1 MVIYPGMSIRVA
13 SYVIAVIAIV
23 AGLKLGQGFLAPLFL
38 ALVVSVA
45 LAPPVRWLARVMPRS
60 IASALVVA
68 GVVGSLSMMAYSLSD
83 EATAFSRRLP
93 DLVREVRTALQSASG
108 SQGPLRQLQQA
119 VSELEKTTRTT
130 APTSTTSVTIVEP
143 VDVQREVMS
152 GAGRAAAVLGQ
163 AVLIAFLV
171 YFLLAAGELFKL
183 KLVRISGSTL
193 SEKKITVHAIDEM
206 TQKIALFVFYQV
218 WSGALVGTVTWLIFK
233 WLGVKY
239 SALWGV
245 AAGVLN
251 WVPYFGP
258 TLVMAA
264 SAVAALLQFHSL
276 LMVVIVAGVSV
287 AVTAIEGMV
296 LAPMMLG
303 RAASVNTVSM
313 FVALMFWGWLWG
325 PMGLIIAVPVMMIVK
340 TVADHVEGL
349 ASVSEL
355 LGD

>member
-1 MVIYPGMSIRVA
+1 MSIRVA
-13 SYVIAVIAIV
+13 SYVIAVLGIV
-23 AGLKLGQGFLAPLFL
+23 AGLKVGQGFLAPLFV

-68 GVVGSLSMMAYSLSD
+68 GLVGFVSMMAYSLSD
-83 EATAFSRRLP
+83 EATAISQRLP
-93 DLVREVRTALQSASG
+93 SLIREVRTALQTASG

-119 VSELEKTTRTT
+119 VSELEKTTRAT
-130 APTSTTSVTIVEP
+130 APTETTSVTIVEP

-152 GAGRAAAVLGQ
+152 GASRAAAFLGQ
-163 AVLIAFLV
+163 AVLVAFLV
-171 YFLLAAGELFKL
+171 YFLLAAGEVFKR
-183 KLVRISGSTL
+183 KLVRISGKSL

-206 TQKIALFVFYQV
+206 TQKIGQFVFYQV
-218 WSGALVGTVTWLIFK
+218 WSGALVGATTWLVFR
-233 WLGVKY
+233 WLDVKY
-239 SALWGV
+239 AGLWGV

-251 WVPYFGP
+251 WVPYFGA

-276 LMVVIVAGVSV
+276 WMVVIVAGASV
-287 AVTAIEGMV
+287 AVTAIEGML
-296 LAPMMLG
+296 LAPLILG

-325 PMGLIIAVPVMMIVK
+325 PMGLIIAVPVMMIIK
-340 TVADHVEGL
+340 TVADHVEAM